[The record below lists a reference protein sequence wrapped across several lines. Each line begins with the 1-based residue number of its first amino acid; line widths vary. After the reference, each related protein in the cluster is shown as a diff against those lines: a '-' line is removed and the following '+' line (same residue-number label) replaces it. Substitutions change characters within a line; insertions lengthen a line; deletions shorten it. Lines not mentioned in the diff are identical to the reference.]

1 VVGSI
6 AERVPMKMGLSRNA
20 SAARRFDD
28 PRIIEFKPRPRRS
41 RGSGGPI
48 IDPLLKFET
57 AEYRLRMQQNL
68 LAITVLALIL
78 AAGLWLF
85 HELTRSSRTLL
96 CLEADH
102 VNCAVVDQRRAVK
115 D

>member
-1 VVGSI
+1 
-6 AERVPMKMGLSRNA
+6 MKMGLSRNA

-57 AEYRLRMQQNL
+57 AEWLRMQQNL

-102 VNCAVVDQRRAVK
+102 VNCAVVDQRRAVN